1 MEAVILCAGFGR
13 RLRPITKTIP
23 KPLIK
28 YNNETIL
35 KHIILKLFS
44 IGVNKFF
51 INGHYISY
59 KIRDFLNGIYG
70 VEIVFHEELE
80 ILGTGGGIYS
90 FKNFLKNDFF
100 IIHNGDIVHKI
111 DILKAIDFHIKN
123 NAFGTLILKD
133 DYQNNVIVENLRILD
148 FKKGNYENAWTFTG
162 ISIVSIEFL
171 NYLNYKCSLIEGFK
185 KAILDNK
192 LILAYITNEP
202 WFDILKEFIRT
213 RQFKALK
220 FLYD

>member
-35 KHIILKLFS
+35 KQIILKLFS

-51 INGHYISY
+51 INGHYLSY
-59 KIRDFLNGIYG
+59 KIRDFLARIYG
-70 VEIVFHEELE
+70 IEIVFYEEME
-80 ILGTGGGIYS
+80 ILGTGGGVYS
-90 FKNFLKNDFF
+90 FKNFFKNDFL
-100 IIHNGDIVHKI
+100 IIHNGDIIHQI
-111 DILKAIDFHIKN
+111 DISKAIDFHIKN
-123 NAFGTLILKD
+123 NAFATLILRD
-133 DYQNNVIVENLRILD
+133 DYQNNVIVQNLRILD
-148 FKKGNYENAWTFTG
+148 FKKGNYKNALTFTG
-162 ISIVSIEFL
+162 ISIVSNEFL
-171 NYLNYKCSLIEGFK
+171 NYLNYKGSLIEGFK

-202 WFDILKEFIRT
+202 WLDILE
-213 RQFKALK
+213 K
-220 FLYD
+220 FTNQ